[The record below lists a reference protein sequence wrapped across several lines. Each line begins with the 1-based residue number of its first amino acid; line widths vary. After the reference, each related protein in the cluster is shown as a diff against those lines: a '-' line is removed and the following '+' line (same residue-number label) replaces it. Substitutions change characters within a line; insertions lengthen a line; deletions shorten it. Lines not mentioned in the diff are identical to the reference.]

1 MRMNNKLSLI
11 TILTMLV
18 FTGCDDMFSKS
29 SFEKYDYTMEPPEWV
44 EDILSRNTN
53 LDLLV
58 GTWSYASILIYE
70 NTECIGE
77 NEIYDYTAIVTY
89 GDTTASIQGTKIWTY
104 EEELLE
110 DEEYTQEE
118 FISNCSVKDGE
129 INSDGDCEFSFSDTF
144 IYYLSEDG
152 YCEVYEKDNEYYY
165 YCGFIEF
172 IDFNPQITFIW
183 NYEEWDKSGCKVFQ
197 LISQD

>member
-1 MRMNNKLSLI
+1 MNKICIFSSISNKTIKDALDIMSHFHISGVPVVNDGQLVG
-11 TILTMLV
+11 ILTNR
-18 FTGCDDMFSKS
+18 DIR
-29 SFEKYDYTMEPPEWV
+29 FE
-44 EDILSRNTN
+44 TN

-89 GDTTASIQGTKIWTY
+89 GDTTASIQGTKIWAY

-118 FISNCSVKDGE
+118 FISNCTT
-129 INSDGDCEFSFSDTF
+129 CFSS
-144 IYYLSEDG
+144 L
-152 YCEVYEKDNEYYY
+152 
-165 YCGFIEF
+165 
-172 IDFNPQITFIW
+172 
-183 NYEEWDKSGCKVFQ
+183 
-197 LISQD
+197 